1 MRRILLVWISAL
13 LCTSQLRA
21 QSLPAP
27 AKVSQVVDSLAQD
40 FLAQHRAPS
49 VAIGLVRG
57 GDTIVMKAWGQAD
70 IEQDVDATARTVY
83 RIGSVTKQCTSATVM
98 QLVEHGKVKLDD
110 SIATYLPNLPAAWR
124 GVKIRLLLNH
134 TSGIPSYTDVG
145 ARWRKRWGE
154 EMTPD
159 SLLAFTTGDSM
170 WFAPGTKWRYDNTGY
185 ILLGM
190 LIEKVTG
197 KSWATNLSERF
208 FQPLGLEATYDC
220 QNTPLIPRRARGYE
234 TVDGAEHAGQWE
246 NTAYLAMSQ
255 PYSAGALCSTVG
267 DLARWNRA
275 LHTGHVVSA
284 ASYATMITPEG
295 VAASNK
301 PHYGFGLI
309 ADTLAGHPFITHG
322 GGIHGFITG
331 NAWVPDAQLSVTVLT
346 NSGSAPA
353 DELLKQVL
361 RAALGVALEQPP
373 QLARLKAEDRKRY
386 IGTYVLQLP
395 NGARDFTIAED
406 GDHLTAQ
413 LAGQPALPLLFYGN
427 DTFGASFDPHLR
439 LVFTVQGTSA
449 SKVVL
454 YQGGG
459 EFEGTRK

>member
-40 FLAQHRAPS
+40 FLAQHRSPS

-70 IEQDVDATARTVY
+70 IEQDVAATARTVY
-83 RIGSVTKQCTSATVM
+83 RIGSVTKQFTSATVM
-98 QLVEHGKVKLDD
+98 QLVEQGKVKLDD

-331 NAWVPDAQLSVTVLT
+331 NAWVPDAQLSITVLT